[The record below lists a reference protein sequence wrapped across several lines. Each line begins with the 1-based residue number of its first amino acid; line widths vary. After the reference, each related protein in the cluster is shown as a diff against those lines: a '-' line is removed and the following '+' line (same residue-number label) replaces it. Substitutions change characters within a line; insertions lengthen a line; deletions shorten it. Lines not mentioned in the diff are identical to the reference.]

1 MSRIQI
7 WQLKSLISTKET
19 YRNPNNNLTAL
30 RSFFPSWLKIKSS
43 ESFSGHL
50 KKVNQSL
57 APELQ
62 LPASNAPHPKQPC
75 NLLNFKNSTRSTSV
89 WSWFKGGKEFL
100 KVSTGAWKKKKKRLS
115 LKPTFF
121 SNYSLKYVQKA
132 RCCHHSSSFSSSSS
146 HILLL
151 CMPLS
156 PLTHLLPAPS
166 HTNTWYTNWHR
177 HWHHLIPTK
186 VCSRQ

>member
-1 MSRIQI
+1 MRFNA
-7 WQLKSLISTKET
+7 WNRHLCVEFKYDNWKSSFSTKET

-30 RSFFPSWLKIKSS
+30 RSFPFLAEDKIFGD
-43 ESFSGHL
+43 FSGHL
-50 KKVNQSL
+50 KIINQSL

-62 LPASNAPHPKQPC
+62 LPASNAPHPKLPC
-75 NLLNFKNSTRSTSV
+75 NLCNFKNSTRSTSV

-100 KVSTGAWKKKKKRLS
+100 KVHTRAWKEKKKTIIK
-115 LKPTFF
+115 TYFF

-132 RCCHHSSSFSSSSS
+132 MCCHHSSSLSSFFSS

-156 PLTHLLPAPS
+156 PLIHLLLAPP
-166 HTNTWYTNWHR
+166 HTNT
-177 HWHHLIPTK
+177 
-186 VCSRQ
+186 